1 MICNAIQAEKDGY
14 DGFAVGHF
22 QEPGLY
28 EARASVDIP
37 VHGLGEASCSMPAS
51 WAKRWYCDDQ
61 SSLYPLGSTIRL
73 VSMAF
78 ANG

>member
-1 MICNAIQAEKDGY
+1 MPSQAEKDGY

-37 VHGLGEASCSMPAS
+37 VHASARPQCSMPAS
-51 WAKRWYCDDQ
+51 WAKRWV
-61 SSLYPLGSTIRL
+61 L
-73 VSMAF
+73 
-78 ANG
+78 